1 MTLSSY
7 CLFPEKEKKTI
18 ILKDSVNHK
27 KRFSKNDVYTFQYM
41 CAEEGCILNHIP
53 TYIFCLFVFPDR
65 VSLYS
70 PGCPRTQPVDQG
82 CLKHRNPLLLPP
94 KRWD

>member
-1 MTLSSY
+1 M
-7 CLFPEKEKKTI
+7 
-18 ILKDSVNHK
+18 
-27 KRFSKNDVYTFQYM
+27 YTFQYM
-41 CAEEGCILNHIP
+41 CAEEGFILNHIP

-70 PGCPRTQPVDQG
+70 PGCSGTQPVDQG